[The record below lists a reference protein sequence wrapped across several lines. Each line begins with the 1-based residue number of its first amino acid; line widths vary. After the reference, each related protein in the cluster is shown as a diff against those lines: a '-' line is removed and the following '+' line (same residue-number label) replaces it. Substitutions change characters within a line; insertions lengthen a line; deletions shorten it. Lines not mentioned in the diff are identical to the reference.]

1 MGFAGAEDRS
11 WPAGQG
17 TAGTRV
23 RAGPSPHG
31 GTALRRGVP
40 GAAQAGHRPGQE
52 GNPARA
58 RGPIRGFPPVPGL
71 PDPVYPPGQF
81 SLWNRPSVRAAW
93 LGLPGA
99 SDSRS
104 EAEPGYSVLA
114 VSDPS
119 ADATSTQTWPA
130 IEADPG
136 LADWEPAAPVPEPRP
151 PAGPAGPGREPS
163 PQRAAPPGRVRAG
176 AGPVTGSAPVTGA
189 GAGRDGAAGWLGE
202 RGPGTAT
209 VSPAF
214 TGEAAG
220 LPRAGETAGWPRAD
234 GAVAR
239 REPAAEGAARH
250 RDGRDGGPPPARS
263 GRAPGRAARRAA
275 RPGKR
280 SHAFMAALLLAPVLV
295 VVLVA
300 GGYVYLASHHP
311 APAAAPPG
319 HTGPSPSAGP
329 PSPSLGP
336 WKHIESRS
344 QDARPLTLRELF
356 PAKAGGQAGTRTV
369 AQSSR
374 KCTHALIGSKLRAAV
389 RKAGCTQVLR
399 ASYLSANRKLMAT
412 IGVLNLIN
420 AAAAQ
425 QAGKASGAAEFIKP
439 LPSAHGPTRRLSRGT
454 GLEEADVMGH
464 YLILTWA
471 EFTSLHKPS
480 GSRQLRELRQF
491 STALITGTANIS
503 LSSRMMTGQPATG

>member
-1 MGFAGAEDRS
+1 MGLAGAEDRS
-11 WPAGQG
+11 WPAGQEA
-17 TAGTRV
+17 AGTR
-23 RAGPSPHG
+23 AGAGLSPHG
-31 GTALRRGVP
+31 GTALRRGVA
-40 GAAQAGHRPGQE
+40 GAAQAGRRPGPE

-93 LGLPGA
+93 LGQPGA
-99 SDSRS
+99 SDGRS

-136 LADWEPAAPVPEPRP
+136 LSGWEPAAPVPEPRP

-163 PQRAAPPGRVRAG
+163 PRPAAPPGVRAG
-176 AGPVTGSAPVTGA
+176 AGPVTGSALVTGA
-189 GAGRDGAAGWLGE
+189 GAERDGAAGWPGE
-202 RGPGTAT
+202 RGPGMAR
-209 VSPAF
+209 VRPAF

-220 LPRAGETAGWPRAD
+220 WPRAD
-234 GAVAR
+234 GVVAR

-250 RDGRDGGPPPARS
+250 RDSRDGGPPPARS
-263 GRAPGRAARRAA
+263 GRAPGRAARRAV

-280 SHAFMAALLLAPVLV
+280 SHAVMAALLLAPVLV

-319 HTGPSPSAGP
+319 HTVPSPSAGP

-356 PAKAGGQAGTRTV
+356 PATAGGQAGTRTV

-374 KCTHALIGSKLRAAV
+374 NCTRALIGSKLRAAV

-425 QAGKASGAAEFIKP
+425 RAGKASGAAEFIKP
-439 LPSAHGPTRRLSRGT
+439 LPAAHGPTHRLSRGT